1 LSASFCISLL
11 NWTRQGSTM
20 VACENPNT
28 YFLLWAFI
36 WNGLKTVEA
45 AAAAILVLMNV
56 LRFMGGYYSSSF
68 LDSNSQS
75 GNSGDPCWSSKV
87 CGLLNFILP
96 ELACSQHS
104 RAGAQALPPK
114 PNLAFL
120 QQDRAKDYRS
130 FQNKLDIA
138 VDILE

>member
-1 LSASFCISLL
+1 MINCTSGCLSASFCISLL

-20 VACENPNT
+20 VACEKPNT
-28 YFLLWAFI
+28 YFLPWAFI
-36 WNGLKTVEA
+36 WNGLNTVEA
-45 AAAAILVLMNV
+45 AAAAILALMNV

-68 LDSNSQS
+68 LDLNSQS
-75 GNSGDPCWSSKV
+75 LEIRVWSSKI

-96 ELACSQHS
+96 EGACSQLS

-120 QQDRAKDYRS
+120 
-130 FQNKLDIA
+130 
-138 VDILE
+138 